1 MMHSRYTLVLALC
14 VSYFCSRPATSLVP
28 PARRPRVKEYR
39 YVAASRIAT
48 RKNAESDI
56 EEVVVQQVKPAEA
69 YSKQVFEEPEQ
80 DVDNQDVNSENGSSE
95 SLVGND
101 EEESERTTKGDFM
114 MSTKT
119 LYDVLGASPDATR
132 DELKRLYV
140 TLARETH
147 PDAIV
152 GKSAKEREEAEL
164 LFGEVAAAW
173 RILSDKKE
181 RKRYDRSLKA
191 KAFTQEVEKM
201 AGAYAE
207 KMSTVLEQVGLSFLR
222 NKADTTVASIN
233 AAAMEV
239 EQTEE
244 SENKMDLGY
253 AFGELVKAGQE
264 VSRTIDRHLLK
275 KSRELDLE

>member
-1 MMHSRYTLVLALC
+1 M
-14 VSYFCSRPATSLVP
+14 AT
-28 PARRPRVKEYR
+28 
-39 YVAASRIAT
+39 SRIAT
-48 RKNAESDI
+48 RKNPESDI
-56 EEVVVQQVKPAEA
+56 EEFIVQQVKPAEA
-69 YSKQVFEEPEQ
+69 YSKQVFEDPEQ

-114 MSTKT
+114 LSTKT

-201 AGAYAE
+201 AGEYAE

-244 SENKMDLGY
+244 NENKMDLGY